1 MSRPVRIY
9 LIRHGEAAASW
20 DTAVDPGLSETGH
33 AQASAL
39 VPHFG
44 ALPADGSG
52 TRLVSS
58 PLARARQTAAPLAA
72 HWNLPV
78 GIEDG
83 VRELPS
89 AGVPLDQ
96 RRAWLTGVMAARW
109 PAVEAPLHAWRERAW
124 QTLLA
129 CREDTV
135 FFTHFM
141 VINALVGRVQGDDR
155 LVVFEPDYCS
165 VTELL
170 REGDACS
177 LVALGKA
184 RNTLVL

>member
-1 MSRPVRIY
+1 MSQAVRIY

-20 DTAVDPGLSETGH
+20 DSAVDPGLSAAGH
-33 AQASAL
+33 AQAGAL
-39 VPHFG
+39 LPHF
-44 ALPADGSG
+44 SG
-52 TRLVSS
+52 PVPNQATTRLISS
-58 PLARARQTAAPLAA
+58 PLLRAQQTAAPLAA
-72 HWNLPV
+72 HWAREV
-78 GIEDG
+78 AIEDG

-89 AGVPLDQ
+89 AGVPLDA
-96 RRAWLTGVMAARW
+96 RRAWLSEVMAARW
-109 PAVEAPLHAWRERAW
+109 PAVDALLHAWRERAW
-124 QTLLA
+124 QALLA
-129 CREDTV
+129 CREDTL

-141 VINALVGRVQGDDR
+141 VINALAGRALDDDR

-170 REGDACS
+170 LEGGNCS

>member
-1 MSRPVRIY
+1 MSRPVRIF

-20 DTAVDPGLSETGH
+20 DTAVDPGLSEAGQ
-33 AQASAL
+33 AQARTL
-39 VPHFG
+39 LPHFA
-44 ALPADGSG
+44 ALPGDRPAA
-52 TRLVSS
+52 RLVSS
-58 PLARARQTAAPLAA
+58 PLQRARQTAAPLAA
-72 HWNLPV
+72 HWALPV

-89 AGVPLDQ
+89 AGVPLEE
-96 RRAWLTGVMAARW
+96 RRAWLTEVMAARW
-109 PAVEAPLHAWRERAW
+109 PAVDASLHAWRDRAW
-124 QTLLA
+124 QALLA
-129 CREDTV
+129 CREDTL

-141 VINALVGRVQGDDR
+141 VINALAGRVLGDDR

-170 REGDACS
+170 LDGDACS